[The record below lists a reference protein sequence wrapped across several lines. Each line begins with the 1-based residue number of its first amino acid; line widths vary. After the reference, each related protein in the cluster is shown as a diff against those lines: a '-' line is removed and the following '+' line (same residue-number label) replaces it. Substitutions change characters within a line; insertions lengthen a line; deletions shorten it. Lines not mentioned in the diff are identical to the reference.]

1 MIFDKKDIFG
11 GGGKGPVLVAG
22 PCSAESEAQVME
34 VASALSGKGVSLF
47 RAGVWKPR
55 TRPGS
60 FEGVGEKALPWLQ
73 RVKNEFGIPVAIEVA
88 TAEHVRLALDAGI
101 DVLWVGARTTTNPFA
116 VQEIADAL
124 RCTDVPVLVKNPI
137 NPDLEL
143 WIGALERLGNAGV
156 TRLGAI
162 HRGFSSYGEKCFRNA
177 PQWQIPLEL
186 RRRIPG
192 IPLLCDPSH
201 ICGKREL
208 VMTLSQQAMDLNFDG
223 LMIEAHCNPQCA
235 LSDSRQQVTP
245 DELMMI
251 AGRLVQR
258 SADSLDDEFLP
269 YRRQIDAI
277 DLELVALLEK
287 RMELSRE
294 IGLLKREKGLTVYRP
309 ARYNEVL
316 EHCAGCCNGK
326 GLDADAV
333 KGIFEMIHSE
343 SIRQQLDIINE
354 GIDNGSA
361 LT

>member
-1 MIFDKKDIFG
+1 MIFDNKDIFG
-11 GGGKGPVLVAG
+11 GCKGPVLVAG
-22 PCSAESEAQVME
+22 PCSAENEAQVLE
-34 VASALSGKGVSLF
+34 IASALSGSGVSLF
-47 RAGVWKPR
+47 RAGIWKPR
-55 TRPGS
+55 TRPGC
-60 FEGVGEKALPWLQ
+60 FEGVGKEGLPWLQ

-88 TAEHVRLALDAGI
+88 TAEHVKLALDAGI

-124 RCTDVPVLVKNPI
+124 RGADVPVLVKNPV

-143 WIGALERLGNAGV
+143 WVGALERLGNAGV

-186 RRRIPG
+186 RRRFPE

-201 ICGKREL
+201 IGGKREL
-208 VMTLSQQAMDLNFDG
+208 VMTLSQQALDLNFDG
-223 LMIEAHCNPQCA
+223 LMIETHSNPQCA

-251 AGRLVQR
+251 AGRLVLR
-258 SADSLDDEFLP
+258 SAESPGEEFLP

-277 DLELVALLEK
+277 DLKLVELLEK

-294 IGLLKREKGLTVYRP
+294 IGLLKRDKGLTVYRP
-309 ARYNEVL
+309 TRYNEVL
-316 EHCAGCCNGK
+316 EHCAACCDGR

-354 GIDNGSA
+354 GTDNVTA
-361 LT
+361 LL